1 VALLYGSLFYAQG
14 FPVSATGE
22 HGYSF
27 QFCRQEETKTKMTL
41 FLLEFVGSFISSK
54 LFSLAVEKLAI
65 ETGDAMQIFNDLHY
79 SNF

>member
-1 VALLYGSLFYAQG
+1 
-14 FPVSATGE
+14 
-22 HGYSF
+22 
-27 QFCRQEETKTKMTL
+27 MTL

-54 LFSLAVEKLAI
+54 FFSLAVEKLAI